1 MERPDIF
8 LVIRLTG
15 TKKGHPVDQM
25 VLKAQQWVNAT
36 YTGISGYNPCTEN
49 GMTGWET
56 IYCLTRA
63 LQHELG
69 ITTLSDNFGPTTWAD
84 LNAYGPVGRD
94 SANINMRT
102 IAEAALYCKGYSGG
116 DIDGGFN
123 VDTGA
128 GLTALVADM
137 GLPGPPDPD
146 SQLYDVQPKVFK
158 ALLTMDAYVKT
169 AGGSDAIRTCQQWLN
184 SAYYLKGQF
193 FIGPC
198 DGHFSRNVQ
207 QALVLGIQYQMG
219 LTDSQVTGAI
229 GPTTEG
235 ALKTVAYVSSG
246 SQDSGS
252 AGWVR
257 LFQCAL
263 TFNNFDAHWGDGGG
277 TFGSDLAYTVMRF
290 QQFCELDANGAADYE
305 TWMSLLVSTGDP
317 DRKGTAFDCMYPL
330 NATTIQ
336 TVKDNGY
343 SIVGRYL
350 IGGTSKVLTNSEI
363 ALIFD
368 NGLSLFPIYQDEGN
382 VITDFG
388 PELGVAAGNDAAGAA
403 MDFGIP
409 YGTVIYFS
417 VDFDATDADITSV
430 IIPHFQGI
438 NDGVGAYGSL
448 YAIGVYGCRNT
459 CIRLAAEGL
468 TTRSFVSGMSTGY
481 SGNLGYPLPDNW
493 AFDQIKDFTLAPGTS
508 GAVEIDNDIVS
519 GRDLGVDSVTRPRD
533 PNDGFYTYLIWLE
546 ARAGQWIDQGHTS
559 RSAPVL
565 VAQYLRA
572 RDGLYNFTGADTTF
586 GSLDQDFVDFV
597 NAYPDEPFASPLRDP
612 DLLWDSDVA
621 HFGASY
627 GAVITTGLDDDL
639 TSANLADFGTWGG
652 DLVSVLGQFHQSGL
666 SDDQAY
672 DYAAGL
678 IGAKGEGTYFSLAD
692 VLADIDAWILG
703 HGALQDS
710 SQTLSAAFKAN
721 YASSAASVAR
731 RKAFYALRFGSS
743 SDTLG
748 TAAVNA
754 MVRGTDEMA
763 VIRGAFW
770 YDQFGSVTCPSPE
783 FMSADAI
790 GGVATAFRDA
800 ILQYCS

>member
-1 MERPDIF
+1 M
-8 LVIRLTG
+8 
-15 TKKGHPVDQM
+15 DQM
-25 VLKAQQWVNAT
+25 VLKAQKWVNAT
-36 YTGISGYNPCTEN
+36 YTGVSGYNPCTEN

-84 LNAYGPVGRD
+84 LKAYGPVGRD
-94 SANINMRT
+94 SGNINMRT

-123 VDTGA
+123 VSTGA

-137 GLPGPPDPD
+137 GLPGPEVPG
-146 SQLYDVQPKVFK
+146 SQIYDVEPKVFK
-158 ALLTMDAYVKT
+158 ALLTMDAYVLT
-169 AGGSDAIRTCQQWLN
+169 AGGSSMIQTCQRWLN
-184 SAYYLKGQF
+184 DAYYGKGQF

-219 LTDSQVTGAI
+219 LTDSQVTGSI

-235 ALKTVAYVSSG
+235 ALKTTAYVADG
-246 SQDSGS
+246 SQDAGS

-257 LFQCAL
+257 LFQCAVA
-263 TFNNFDAHWGDGGG
+263 FNGYDAHWGDDGG
-277 TFGSDLAYTVMRF
+277 TFGSELEATVKAFQRF
-290 QQFCELDANGAADYE
+290 SSLPASGAGDYA

-350 IGGTSKVLTNSEI
+350 TGGTNKVLTNSEI

-368 NGLSLFPIYQDEGN
+368 SGLSLFPIWQEEGN
-382 VITDFG
+382 TISDFSG
-388 PELGVAAGNDAAGAA
+388 PLGTEAGNDAAEAA
-403 MDFGIP
+403 ITFGIP

-417 VDFDATDADITSV
+417 VDFDATDDDITSA

-438 NDGVGAYGSL
+438 NNGISAMGSQ

-459 CIRLAAEGL
+459 CLRLEAEGL

-508 GAVEIDNDIVS
+508 GAVEIDNDIAS
-519 GRDLGVDSVTRPRD
+519 GMDPGIDSVTRPRD
-533 PNDGFYTYLIWLE
+533 PNDAFYTYMIWVE
-546 ARAGQWIDQGHTS
+546 ARAGQWIDQGNTS
-559 RSAPVL
+559 RSAQEL

-572 RDGLYNFTGADTTF
+572 RTSKYVFTGSDTVF
-586 GSLDQDFVDFV
+586 GELDQGFIDFV
-597 NAYPDEPFASPLRDP
+597 NAYPDEPYAGPLRDP
-612 DLLWDSDVA
+612 GLLWDADID
-621 HFGASY
+621 HFGASC
-627 GAVITTGLDDDL
+627 GAVITSGVPGDL
-639 TSANLADFGTWGG
+639 TSANLTDFGSWGG
-652 DLVSVLGQFHQSGL
+652 DLVSVLAQFYLSGL

-672 DYAAGL
+672 LYAADQIAG
-678 IGAKGEGTYFSLAD
+678 KGDSTYFSLD
-692 VLADIDAWILG
+692 DLLADMDSYVLG
-703 HGALQDS
+703 LPVRQSS
-710 SQTLSAAFKAN
+710 SQPLSTGFKAG
-721 YASSAASVAR
+721 YASADAAAAR
-731 RKAFYALRFGSS
+731 RASFYSIRFGSS
-743 SDTLG
+743 PG
-748 TAAVNA
+748 TVVAAALSA
-754 MVRGTDEMA
+754 MTSNTADPQMA
-763 VIRGAFW
+763 GIRDAFW
-770 YDQFGSVTCPSPE
+770 LKTTQSVTCPTPG
-783 FMSADAI
+783 FMSDAALS
-790 GGVATAFRDA
+790 GVATAFKDA
-800 ILQYCS
+800 IVQYCS